1 MENEQKNVLPE
12 APASAT
18 VKIKSKDGFEWLFTM
33 RDEKASTLMFKMKA
47 MEKNWL
53 ESGFTPL
60 AQNSFGKKPSAPVE
74 YIEGRTCPTDGGRL
88 IKPAVGSKAPIKCE
102 NNKYNFQTKQSYGC
116 QYKEW
121 PQPIQTPA
129 IPERQINDEPEFS
142 DY

>member
-1 MENEQKNVLPE
+1 MKTMANEEQTSTLPE

-60 AQNSFGKKPSAPVE
+60 AQGFGKKPAEPKE
-74 YIEGRTCPTDGGRL
+74 YVEGRVCPVDGGKL
-88 IKPAVGSKAPIKCE
+88 VKPPVNSKAPIKCE

-116 QYKEW
+116 QYIEW
-121 PQPIQTPA
+121 PNQPT
-129 IPERQINDEPEFS
+129 IPSRQIDEDGF
-142 DY
+142 